1 MFGRRYSKVS
11 GQEQKIASI
20 FVAEQGPLSI
30 LSFSG
35 YTDHTFTRDSGLSP
49 APYLHEEG
57 LSRWQLRGNM
67 RKGNE

>member
-1 MFGRRYSKVS
+1 MFGRGYSKVS

-20 FVAEQGPLSI
+20 FAAEKGPLSI

-49 APYLHEEG
+49 GPYLHEETT
-57 LSRWQLRGNM
+57 WEHE
-67 RKGNE
+67 KGQRIVPRFS